1 MKFMFR
7 ILPPIVLVLSLS
19 AVPSI
24 TASEVN
30 SGRISGSIRNSSGSP
45 LRDAFINI
53 FKSATQ
59 KEFLK
64 VTRVR
69 SNDDGFFRVSNL
81 TPGVYF
87 MKVSHEGYQAVSTE
101 TFKVESNRTTTL
113 NITLQYLIN
122 YISNEDDPRNWNLK
136 TVMRSSSDRRMIFR
150 YHSARGPDVDR
161 GKASP
166 FSRNGTMSL
175 ASNTFLGNQ
184 QYLNRPQTSPNG
196 IVTNFAFAEPLSR
209 NSRMIFSG
217 QFDYGRSSFWR
228 MRDTIHYR
236 PDDSHDYKM
245 SFGYG
250 RMNLD
255 YPGEDS
261 LESPLAPEDQNAP
274 GSWIRTIAF
283 GLEGT
288 TRFHDILSINYG
300 FDYSRLYYGK
310 YKSFV
315 YPSLEIVLSPSKGW
329 FITTSF
335 TSRRKQDRN
344 SVMLSTGEVLDLSEP
359 TLITVAGDSVSMSQ
373 VRHSEIAIEKTI
385 SPDTALEV
393 AVYRDSLWGPG
404 MPLMITTIT
413 PENQSSRVINLNEDR
428 SSQQGMRITLDRRIF
443 FNLDGSLAYVYGEA
457 TNVLDVAEHI
467 PIRTLNSLF
476 RAYTRQQFHHSITG
490 QLDATIPD
498 THTNLLTTI
507 HWYPGNTLSP
517 IDWLSDSMEIGSK
530 SLNFEIR
537 QLIPVQNFLF
547 NTGRWEIL
555 LDLRNVL
562 NQGEKVIPAAEGVVV
577 LNRNPRS
584 LRFGLNLNF
593 N

>member
-7 ILPPIVLVLSLS
+7 ILPPILLVLSLS

-24 TASEVN
+24 TASELN
-30 SGRISGSIRNSSGSP
+30 SGRISGSIRNPSGSP

-64 VTRVR
+64 ITRVR
-69 SNDDGFFRVSNL
+69 SNKDGLFRVSNL

-101 TFKVESNRTTTL
+101 IFEVGSNRTTTL
-113 NITLQYLIN
+113 NISLQHLIN

-150 YHSARGPDVDR
+150 YLSARGPDFDA
-161 GKASP
+161 GEASP
-166 FSRNGTMSL
+166 FSRNATMRL

-184 QYLNRPQTSPNG
+184 KHLNRHQTSPNG

-236 PDDSHDYKM
+236 SDDSHDYKV
-245 SFGYG
+245 SFGFG

-255 YPGEDS
+255 YPGKDS
-261 LESPLAPEDQNAP
+261 LEASLTPEDQNSG
-274 GSWIRTIAF
+274 GSWVRTIAF
-283 GLEGT
+283 GLEAT
-288 TRFHDILSINYG
+288 TRFHDILAINYG

-310 YKSFV
+310 NQSFV

-329 FITTSF
+329 SVTTSF
-335 TSRRKQDRN
+335 TSRHKRDRN

-385 SPDTALEV
+385 SRDTALEV
-393 AVYRDSLWGPG
+393 AVYRDNLLGPG

-428 SSQQGMRITLDRRIF
+428 SSQQGMRITLDRRIL
-443 FNLDGSLAYVYGEA
+443 FNLDGSLTYGYGEA
-457 TNVLDVAEHI
+457 TNVIDVAESI

-490 QLDATIPD
+490 QLDATIPN

-537 QLIPVQNFLF
+537 QLIPVQNFLID
-547 NTGRWEIL
+547 TGRWEIL

-593 N
+593 H